1 MGEMIVKSFDEP
13 DEIVPM
19 SNGSAQV
26 VVLGEVYVGRSTLQP
41 GWAWSKDIRPVVG
54 TESCQHHH
62 QGIVMSGRM
71 EFVTDDGAR
80 RIVGPGDAY
89 DVAPRHDARVIGGK
103 PCVQIEFRGIPGWGK
118 PPVAGERVLAT
129 LLMTDIVGSTEVAAG
144 MGDES
149 WKELLAQHGSRVQLE
164 LDRFRGYEV
173 TTTGDGFLAIFDGTA
188 RAVRCAAAICQVAG
202 EDGLQVRA
210 GVHSGEVER
219 DADNI
224 RGVTVHL
231 TSRIAALAGPSE
243 VFVSASTV
251 GLLDGSGLSFDD
263 RGEHQVKGLDG
274 RIRLYSLNDA
284 RS

>member
-71 EFVTDDGAR
+71 EFVTGDGAR

-103 PCVQIEFRGIPGWGK
+103 PCVQIEF
-118 PPVAGERVLAT
+118 AGFV
-129 LLMTDIVGSTEVAAG
+129 VG
-144 MGDES
+144 
-149 WKELLAQHGSRVQLE
+149 
-164 LDRFRGYEV
+164 
-173 TTTGDGFLAIFDGTA
+173 
-188 RAVRCAAAICQVAG
+188 
-202 EDGLQVRA
+202 
-210 GVHSGEVER
+210 
-219 DADNI
+219 
-224 RGVTVHL
+224 
-231 TSRIAALAGPSE
+231 
-243 VFVSASTV
+243 
-251 GLLDGSGLSFDD
+251 
-263 RGEHQVKGLDG
+263 
-274 RIRLYSLNDA
+274 
-284 RS
+284 